1 MVLRVRFAQSNA
13 RMCSGR
19 STSMESGWYHCAC
32 AQHMSATRVPHMSFL
47 VCSGLMTEATS
58 THRMQDS
65 HVSGISN
72 KRRINQNI
80 YVFMYV

>member
-1 MVLRVRFAQSNA
+1 
-13 RMCSGR
+13 
-19 STSMESGWYHCAC
+19 MESGWYHCAC
-32 AQHMSATRVPHMSFL
+32 AQHASATNVPHMMFF
-47 VCSGLMTEATS
+47 VCSGLTTEATS

-80 YVFMYV
+80 CVCTYVCVHH